1 MRTLKEECLWLTE
14 WTCPFV
20 LITALEA
27 WIDDDNA
34 HDLHLAR
41 LYPFMPHNKESQSSG
56 SAVCKGF
63 PPRRLLP
70 VTCKNV

>member
-1 MRTLKEECLWLTE
+1 MERVMRTLKEECLWLTE

-41 LYPFMPHNKESQSSG
+41 LCPF
-56 SAVCKGF
+56 
-63 PPRRLLP
+63 L
-70 VTCKNV
+70 